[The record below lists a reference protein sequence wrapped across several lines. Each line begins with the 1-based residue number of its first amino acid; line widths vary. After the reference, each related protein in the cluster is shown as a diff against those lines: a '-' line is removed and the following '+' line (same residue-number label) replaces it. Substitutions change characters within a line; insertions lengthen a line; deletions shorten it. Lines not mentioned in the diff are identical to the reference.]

1 MIKLFKGSVILIC
14 PNCKAEIPDG
24 SKFCGR
30 CGTAIAQAQ
39 SQPVSFEDD
48 NRTMDAS
55 QVEAAVN
62 AQPSVQE
69 VEPQAESVA
78 AEYQPVNNAQNFG
91 YQPADG
97 GAQPYAYQGD
107 TAVAVAPKKSKKPL
121 MIILIAG
128 GAVLLVAAV
137 MLVLIFGFKIF
148 DKSKGSPQDAY
159 NEMISMFNDG
169 KYEEA
174 IRKYSFDDGASL
186 NGTDISQYQGLLSS
200 IKWNVQIFE
209 VKTYKRGDYDF
220 DSELRNVTTDSRYTG
235 GVTEVAVM
243 KVKLGYSAFGKSNS
257 NETTVYMGR
266 YNGAWKLSNSSSLFY
281 NSVNN
286 KDEGLYNKSWGNEYP
301 TLNQ

>member
-1 MIKLFKGSVILIC
+1 MIC

-30 CGTAIAQAQ
+30 CGTATAQAQ
-39 SQPVSFEDD
+39 SQPVNFEDD

-55 QVEAAVN
+55 QVEAVVN
-62 AQPSVQE
+62 AQPVVQE
-69 VEPQAESVA
+69 AAPQAESVA
-78 AEYQPVNNAQNFG
+78 AEHQPVNSAQNFG
-91 YQPADG
+91 YQPSDG
-97 GAQPYAYQGD
+97 GAQPYAYQSG

-128 GAVLLVAAV
+128 GAVLLVTAV

-159 NEMISMFNDG
+159 NEVISMFNDG

-174 IRKYSFDDGASL
+174 IRKYTFDGGASVDMTQL
-186 NGTDISQYQGLLSS
+186 NQYKGILSS
-200 IKWNVQIFE
+200 FKWSSQILE

-235 GVTEVAVM
+235 GITEVAVM
-243 KVKLGYSAFGKSNS
+243 KVKLGYSAFGKSDS

-266 YNGAWKLSNSSSLFY
+266 YNGAWKLSNSSSQ
-281 NSVNN
+281 
-286 KDEGLYNKSWGNEYP
+286 LYSSIY
-301 TLNQ
+301 